1 MRRYGFAGR
10 GRLAS
15 AATMLK
21 LFVMPGVVYVL
32 ATVFGLSPEWRA
44 ALVLVAAVPTGVNAW
59 LISVQFRTGEALA
72 ASAITLTTAL
82 GVVSVTFWAWMVG

>member
-1 MRRYGFAGR
+1 
-10 GRLAS
+10 
-15 AATMLK
+15 
-21 LFVMPGVVYVL
+21 
-32 ATVFGLSPEWRA
+32 
-44 ALVLVAAVPTGVNAW
+44 VLVAAVPTGVNAW